1 MATTN
6 TLTGRENLLNIAQM
20 THNQEI
26 IDVAEVLN
34 ETNDMIADAH
44 VERAN
49 DITSHVVSRR
59 TLMPVP
65 TWTKVGEGWVPTAGL
80 VNQVREG
87 IATMRSRY
95 QAPQQVLDLQPNPA
109 KARQQQERAHIEAMG
124 HEFSRTVIAGSMNA
138 SPEEFNGL
146 ENRYGT
152 LSTAAQ
158 IGTGAAD
165 VQYVL
170 NNGNTTGSDSTS
182 IWFLQWGPGKVYLV
196 YPRNSAGGGIKKE
209 DKGLVLT
216 NADNTAAAAG
226 ITAQIWAFITEF
238 SWEVGLVVEDTRAV
252 KRLANID
259 SVAGETFTLNEDF
272 IIQIRNNFQTPGTV
286 FMYCNETIFTQLQI
300 LAKDKQNVFWTQ
312 EAPFGKPQ
320 LMFQDMPVRR
330 MDKQSIT
337 NTESILTT

>member
-49 DITSHVVSRR
+49 DITSHVISRR

-65 TWTKVGEGWVPTAGL
+65 TWTKVGAGWSPTAGL

-152 LSTAAQ
+152 LSTAAN

-165 VQYVL
+165 VQYVI
-170 NNGNTTGSDSTS
+170 NNGNTGGSDSTS
-182 IWFLQWGPGKVYLV
+182 IWFMQWGPGKVYLV

-238 SWEVGLVVEDTRAV
+238 SWEVGLVVEDTRTV

-259 SVAGETFTLNEDF
+259 SVAGSTFTLNEDF

>member
-1 MATTN
+1 MATN

-59 TLMPVP
+59 TLLPVP
-65 TWTKVGEGWVPTAGL
+65 EWTLVGAGWTPTAGT
-80 VNQVREG
+80 VAQIREG
-87 IATMRSRY
+87 IGTLRSRY

-124 HEFSRTVIAGSMNA
+124 HEFSRTIIAGSMDS
-138 SPEEFNGL
+138 SPEEFNGF
-146 ENRYGT
+146 EKRYGT
-152 LSTAAQ
+152 LSSAAD

-165 VQYVL
+165 ASYVL
-170 NNGNTTGSDSTS
+170 NNGNTTGSDNTS
-182 IWFLQWGPGKVYLV
+182 IWFVQWGPGKTYLV
-196 YPRNSAGGGIKKE
+196 FPRNSTGAGIKKE

-238 SWEVGLVVEDTRAV
+238 SWEVGLVVEDERTV

-259 SVAGETFTLNEDF
+259 SVAGETFTLDEDK

-286 FMYCNETIFTQLQI
+286 MMYVNETIFTQLQI
-300 LAKDKQNVFWTQ
+300 LAKDKQNVHYLPA
-312 EAPFGKPQ
+312 APFGGPQ
-320 LMFQDMPVRR
+320 MMFQDMPVRR

-337 NTESILTT
+337 NTESVLTT

>member
-1 MATTN
+1 MATN
-6 TLTGRENLLNIAQM
+6 VLTGRENLLNLAQM

-34 ETNDMIADAH
+34 ETNDMIQDAH
-44 VERAN
+44 VQQAN

-59 TLMPVP
+59 TTLPVP
-65 TWTKVGEGWVPTAGL
+65 TWTKVGAGWTPTAGL
-80 VNQVREG
+80 VQQVREN
-87 IATMRSRY
+87 IATLRARY

-109 KARQQQERAHIEAMG
+109 KARQQQERAYIEAMG
-124 HEFSRTVIAGSMNA
+124 HEFSRTVIAGSMTS
-138 SPEEFNGL
+138 SPEEFNGF
-146 ENRYGT
+146 ESRYT
-152 LSTAAQ
+152 SLSSVAD

-165 VQYVL
+165 ASYVL
-170 NNGNTTGSDSTS
+170 NNGNTSGSDSTS
-182 IWFLQWGPGKVYLV
+182 IWFVQWGPGKTYLV
-196 YPRNSAGGGIKKE
+196 YPRNGSGAGIKKE

-238 SWEVGLVVEDTRAV
+238 SWDVGLVIEDERSV

-259 SVAGETFTLNEDF
+259 SVSSETFTLDEDK
-272 IIQIRNNFQTPGTV
+272 IIQIRNNYQTPGTV
-286 FMYCNETIFTQLQI
+286 FMYCNETVFTQLQI
-300 LAKDKQNVFWTQ
+300 LAKDKTNVFWTQ

-337 NTESILTT
+337 NTESILT

>member
-1 MATTN
+1 MATN
-6 TLTGRENLLNIAQM
+6 TMTGRENLLNIAQM

-44 VERAN
+44 VQQAN

-65 TWTKVGEGWVPTAGL
+65 TWTKVGAGWSPTAGL
-80 VNQVREG
+80 VQQVRETIG
-87 IATMRSRY
+87 TLRSRY

-124 HEFSRTVIAGSMNA
+124 HEFSRTIISGSMA
-138 SPEEFNGL
+138 GSPEEFDGL
-146 ENRYGT
+146 ESRYT
-152 LSTAAQ
+152 SLSTTAD
-158 IGTGAAD
+158 IRTGAAD
-165 VQYVL
+165 ASYVL
-170 NNGNTTGSDSTS
+170 DNGDSSASDDTS
-182 IWFLQWGPGKVYLV
+182 IWFVQWGPGKVYLV
-196 YPRNSAGGGIKKE
+196 YPRNSAGGGIKRE

-238 SWEVGLVVEDTRAV
+238 SWEVGLVIEDERTV

-259 SVAGETFTLNEDF
+259 SVPGQTNSLNEDNV
-272 IIQIRNNFQTPGTV
+272 IQIRNNFQTPGTIS
-286 FMYCNETIFTQLQI
+286 MYVNETVFTQLQI
-300 LAKDKQNVFWTQ
+300 LAKDKTNVFWTP
-312 EAPFGKPQ
+312 ADPFGRPQ
-320 LMFQDMPVRR
+320 MMFQDMPVRR
-330 MDKQSIT
+330 MDKQSLT
-337 NTESILTT
+337 NSETSLT

>member
-1 MATTN
+1 MPTN
-6 TLTGRENLLNIAQM
+6 VITGRENLLNIAQM

-44 VERAN
+44 MERGN
-49 DITSHVVSRR
+49 DITSHVISRR

-65 TWTKVGEGWVPTAGL
+65 TWTKVGAGWVPSAGL

-87 IATMRSRY
+87 IATLRSRY
-95 QAPQQVLDLQPNPA
+95 QAPQQVLDLQPNPS

-124 HEFSRTVIAGSMNA
+124 HEFSRTVIAGSMTG

-146 ENRYGT
+146 ESRYGT
-152 LSTAAQ
+152 LSTAAE

-165 VQYVL
+165 VNYVL
-170 NNGNTTGSDSTS
+170 NNGNTAGSDSTS

-196 YPRNSAGGGIKKE
+196 HPRNSTGGGIKKE

-216 NADNTAAAAG
+216 NADNTASAAG

-238 SWEVGLVVEDTRAV
+238 SWEVGLVVEDTRSV

-259 SVAGETFTLNEDF
+259 SVSSETFTLDEDK
-272 IIQIRNNFQTPGTV
+272 IIQIRNNYQTPGTV
-286 FMYCNETIFTQLQI
+286 FMYCNETVFTQLQI
-300 LAKDKQNVFWTQ
+300 LAKDKTNVFWTQ

-337 NTESILTT
+337 NTESIITT